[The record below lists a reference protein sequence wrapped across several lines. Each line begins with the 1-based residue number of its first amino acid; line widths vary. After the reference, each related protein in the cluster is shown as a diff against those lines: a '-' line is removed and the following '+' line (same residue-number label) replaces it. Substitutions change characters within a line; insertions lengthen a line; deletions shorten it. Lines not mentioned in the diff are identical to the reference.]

1 MLAVD
6 DPGVLAHPLFVAIA
20 APLAV
25 ACVVALVTSVARS
38 LTTDRDL
45 RRYVLP
51 HFEPPKPGRED
62 ASLPAKVQQAEV
74 LRQEMVDQMTEQSAR
89 LDMLATKVEGH
100 MATEKHDVTA
110 AVEAAL
116 RSVLTEMEKDR
127 T

>member
-1 MLAVD
+1 MVVAEAGD
-6 DPGVLAHPLFVAIA
+6 VLAHPLFVAIA

-25 ACVVALVTSVARS
+25 ACVVALVTSVTRS

-51 HFEPPKPGRED
+51 HFAPPTPGHED